1 MLIKNHICKFS
12 Q

>member
-1 MLIKNHICKFS
+1 MLIKNHICKFN